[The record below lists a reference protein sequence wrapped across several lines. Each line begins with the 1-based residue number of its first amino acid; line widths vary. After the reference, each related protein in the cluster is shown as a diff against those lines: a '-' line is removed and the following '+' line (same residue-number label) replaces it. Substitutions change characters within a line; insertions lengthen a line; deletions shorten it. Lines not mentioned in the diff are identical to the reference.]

1 MSSLRVTQADVARH
15 AGVSRTAAS
24 FVLSGREG
32 VRIPVGTR
40 QRILDAAR
48 ELGYRPNR
56 TAQSLRTRKTQTI
69 ALIFDTV
76 GDGHYAGEM
85 IRGALET
92 ALERDHLLYIAETAN
107 DPALEEKLL
116 QEMVDRQVDGVILA
130 AMSTRTARLSEHMRR
145 IPTVLLN
152 CLDASGESVC
162 VVPDEEAA
170 GRQAA
175 RLLLDA
181 GHRDGVHVVGG
192 HPATGGAHE
201 GLSVGELRM
210 SGIEAAMAAAGT
222 RLAGTVECDW
232 SAPEHGYRA
241 TRSLLESARLPT
253 AVVCCN
259 DRLAIGAYQALRESR
274 LRIPDD
280 ISLVS
285 FGDSG
290 LPSWLRPPVTSVDTP
305 HHELG
310 AKAVSLLL
318 ADEPAPAIHR
328 LPMAVNPRGSITAC
342 APDPREAVPA
352 STEPGAIRS
361 AQPRPLRRAG
371 AHGGGHG

>member
-40 QRILDAAR
+40 QRIMDAAQ

-69 ALIFDTV
+69 ALIFDAV
-76 GDGHYAGEM
+76 GAGHYAGEM
-85 IRGALET
+85 IQGALEA
-92 ALERDHLLYIAETAN
+92 ALERDHLLYIAETGG

-116 QEMVDRQVDGVILA
+116 QEMIDRQVDGVILA
-130 AMSTRTARLSEHMRR
+130 AMSTRTARLSEQMRR
-145 IPTVLLN
+145 IPAVLLN
-152 CLDASGESVC
+152 CLDESGESVC

-170 GRQAA
+170 GRHAA
-175 RLLLDA
+175 QLLLDA

-192 HPATGGAHE
+192 HHVSE
-201 GLSVGELRM
+201 GTPEGSFAGKLRM
-210 SGIEAAMAAAGT
+210 SGIETAMEAAGT

-232 SAPEHGYRA
+232 SAPEHGYLA
-241 TRSLLESARLPT
+241 TRSLLESASVPA
-253 AVVCCN
+253 AVICCN
-259 DRLAIGAYQALRESR
+259 DRLAVGAYQALRESE
-274 LRIPDD
+274 LRVPDD

-290 LPSWLRPPVTSVDTP
+290 LPSWLRPPVTSVVLP

-310 AKAVSLLL
+310 RTAVSLLL
-318 ADEPAPAIHR
+318 ADEPAPKIHR
-328 LPMAVNPRGSITAC
+328 IPMTLSRRGSITPC
-342 APDPREAVPA
+342 APDPLEPMPTATAA
-352 STEPGAIRS
+352 SAYPPS
-361 AQPRPLRRAG
+361 
-371 AHGGGHG
+371 H